1 MAIIGYD
8 YASNINTLFDI
19 LGRKGVNIYEVY
31 LKIGSRESLSC
42 FMEVSSKD
50 AIENSF
56 YKGHPFPVTILNT
69 NGDTL
74 YTIQVN
80 TKYIQFIKTQKV
92 SVTDEI

>member
-1 MAIIGYD
+1 
-8 YASNINTLFDI
+8 
-19 LGRKGVNIYEVY
+19 
-31 LKIGSRESLSC
+31 
-42 FMEVSSKD
+42 MEVSSKD

-56 YKGHPFPVTILNT
+56 YMGHPFPVTILNT
-69 NGDTL
+69 KGDAM